1 MDRMMTTVAC
11 KWNELGWEAAGDTLV
26 GGYASGIAGMRKV
39 LKTPSG
45 NLVGGSGEA
54 GFLAK
59 FLAWAQDDFRNGWVI
74 GNETETT
81 VDHAFVTYTVEGK
94 PYVRIF
100 EGKEVFDLA
109 TPFYALGSGRPL
121 AVGAMV
127 AGASVEDAV
136 RIACQHDPNSGGE
149 VIVVKHLGRI
159 SLPDKLRSH
168 TPIVPL

>member
-159 SLPDKLRSH
+159 SLPDKLQSH

>member
-1 MDRMMTTVAC
+1 MTTVAC

-127 AGASVEDAV
+127 AGASVKDAV

-149 VIVVKHLGRI
+149 VIVVKHLGRT
-159 SLPDKLRSH
+159 SLPNKLQSH